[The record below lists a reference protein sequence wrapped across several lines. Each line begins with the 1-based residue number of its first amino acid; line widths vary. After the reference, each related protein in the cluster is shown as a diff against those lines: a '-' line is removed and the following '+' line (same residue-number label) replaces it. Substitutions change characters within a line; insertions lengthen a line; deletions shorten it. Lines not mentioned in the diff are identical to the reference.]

1 VTNTIHCKEEE
12 HEGETVGGWS
22 RQSMASPEMSHSV
35 SEEVREARAAARGLR
50 ESCGNKVKAVGRAQS
65 VWGPVSEV
73 QMKSDI

>member
-1 VTNTIHCKEEE
+1 
-12 HEGETVGGWS
+12 
-22 RQSMASPEMSHSV
+22 MASPEMSHSV